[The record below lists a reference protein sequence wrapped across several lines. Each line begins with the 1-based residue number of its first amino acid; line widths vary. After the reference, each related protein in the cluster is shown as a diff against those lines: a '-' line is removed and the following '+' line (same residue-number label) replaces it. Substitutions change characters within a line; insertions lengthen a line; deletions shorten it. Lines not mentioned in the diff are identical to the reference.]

1 MEEKVIARI
10 ILSQSGLIFDKTLI
24 KQSLSQ
30 NYVNGIN
37 LYNKNVRSIP
47 NNTQNLT
54 KNYPTLRRFE
64 SPYTDSLIKL
74 NPIKVNVPSSP
85 PFQTE

>member
-10 ILSQSGLIFDKTLI
+10 IPSQSGLTFDKTLI
-24 KQSLSQ
+24 DQSLSQ
-30 NYVNGIN
+30 NYVNGFN

-54 KNYPTLRRFE
+54 KIILLLEDLRV
-64 SPYTDSLIKL
+64 LIR
-74 NPIKVNVPSSP
+74 IH
-85 PFQTE
+85 